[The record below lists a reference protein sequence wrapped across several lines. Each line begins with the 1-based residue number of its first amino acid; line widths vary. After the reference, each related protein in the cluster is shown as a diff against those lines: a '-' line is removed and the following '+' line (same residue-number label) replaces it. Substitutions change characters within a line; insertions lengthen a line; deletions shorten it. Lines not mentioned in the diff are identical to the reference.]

1 MENASLGGC
10 LWHAVNVFFWAEPP
24 NHWFFLST
32 AHNRSPFAV
41 FGFFFLF
48 FLFSVFF
55 LFIFVWAFLGC
66 LEVDPNWFAMI
77 LYLRRCHADSPRSR
91 TDVVFFGG
99 LFPTI
104 SHPAF
109 LGFTGLPGRR
119 VRSHNCGLCLSA
131 FSPRNPTPRNFDS
144 RFVFFGGSL
153 IFKYIDLRTRDRVE
167 RHDWQHCS
175 LVLQTYKFAAWQCD
189 RAALSCSFAVF
200 SCKLADL
207 QLNVATVQLCL
218 AVLQFCLQLCSLMW
232 QQCSFVL
239 QLCSF
244 ALQLNNC
251 IRLWSCT
258 LISMRLTASLAAL
271 SPSIMWR

>member
-10 LWHAVNVFFWAEPP
+10 LWHAVNVFFGRTTKPLVFSFYCP
-24 NHWFFLST
+24 QQVTVCRLWFLLFVF
-32 AHNRSPFAV
+32 PFFCSFV
-41 FGFFFLF
+41 FYLFILFLF
-48 FLFSVFF
+48 GHFLVAWK
-55 LFIFVWAFLGC
+55 I

-189 RAALSCSFAVF
+189 RADLSCSFAVF
-200 SCKLADL
+200 SCK
-207 QLNVATVQLCL
+207 L

>member
-1 MENASLGGC
+1 MYHGKCIIGRRFLTCCQRFFGGTTKP
-10 LWHAVNVFFWAEPP
+10 LVFSFSANVP
-24 NHWFFLST
+24 
-32 AHNRSPFAV
+32 NRSPFAV

-91 TDVVFFGG
+91 TDVVFFWG

-131 FSPRNPTPRNFDS
+131 FSPRNPMPRNFDS
-144 RFVFFGGSL
+144 RFVFLGGLWFLSIL
-153 IFKYIDLRTRDRVE
+153 TWEQGIGSRDTTG
-167 RHDWQHCS
+167 S
-175 LVLQTYKFAAWQCD
+175 IAAWFC
-189 RAALSCSFAVF
+189 RRTN
-200 SCKLADL
+200 L
-207 QLNVATVQLCL
+207 QLDSVTVQICL
-218 AVLQFCLQLCSLMW
+218 AVLQFSLANLQF
-232 QQCSFVL
+232 CSFVF
-239 QLCSF
+239 SF
-244 ALQLNNC
+244 A
-251 IRLWSCT
+251 
-258 LISMRLTASLAAL
+258 A
-271 SPSIMWR
+271 